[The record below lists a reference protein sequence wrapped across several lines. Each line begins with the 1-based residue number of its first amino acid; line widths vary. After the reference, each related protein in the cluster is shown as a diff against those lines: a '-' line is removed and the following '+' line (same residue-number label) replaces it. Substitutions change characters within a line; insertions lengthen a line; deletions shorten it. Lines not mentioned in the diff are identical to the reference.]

1 MANKRT
7 KDIEYGL
14 VGLGLGLLGYY
25 ILKPKSQSNAKSVNT
40 TNNAT
45 QNVNSTNN
53 TTQNVNSIQ
62 NATPTIGNSSECDL
76 ITPNN
81 FSQNLLVTCFGGT
94 LTSCGLY
101 QPLTSQNGF
110 CEALSPSTNASI
122 NQPNIKSGLVFY
134 NPTNGF
140 FGFYWVNPG
149 FYGGTSPCYCNG
161 TKQVF
166 PANST
171 GYFFDWIGLILPGY
185 YTWLPT
191 YYFPS
196 AGVGFLTYQGA
207 MWYSP
212 ATYSVLSYIKD
223 NDIVYTIKIPG
234 TPDQLGYTVQTYTTS
249 TSGSLCFNYAGLNSN
264 FCVPIA
270 YNQTIPFWANSNT
283 TVQFCPSSSPT
294 KCTTVYG

>member
-25 ILKPKSQSNAKSVNT
+25 ILKPKSPSTTQNTKSVQNT
-40 TNNAT
+40 MQNTNQNTNST
-45 QNVNSTNN
+45 QNVTSTTGSSTSTNN
-53 TTQNVNSIQ
+53 
-62 NATPTIGNSSECDL
+62 SECNL

-110 CEALSPSTNASI
+110 CEAFQTGLNASVTP
-122 NQPNIKSGLVFY
+122 PNIKSGLVFY

-149 FYGGTSPCYCNG
+149 FYGGVSPCYCNG
-161 TKQVF
+161 TKQVL

-171 GYFFDWIGLILPGY
+171 GYFFNWIGLILPGY

-196 AGVGFLTYQGA
+196 GGVGFLTYQGA

-212 ATYSVLSYIKD
+212 VTYGLLDYIKN
-223 NDIVYTIKIPG
+223 NDTVYTIKIPG

-249 TSGSLCFNYAGLNSN
+249 TSGSLCFNYPSLNSN

-270 YNQTIPFWANSNT
+270 YNQTIPFWASSNT

-294 KCTTVYG
+294 NCMTVYG